1 MKKAQIIIIAALVA
15 VAVLLVGNYLLD
27 RSLRTA
33 DYGKLAR
40 LLKAAVGE
48 AVTTTAVSPAKIEK
62 GVEAPTS
69 IGTPPGPSNVTPE
82 QIKRGAQLLDTYAN
96 ALQAGVAAISI
107 RAGTPLPETSSGLV
121 ALAPRYRLDAWGRP
135 FCFVRL
141 EGRVAVIS
149 AGPGKGAYAGC
160 KDMGIDPRDISR
172 LSPRRLYEYP
182 SGKLVVVVD
191 RP

>member
-1 MKKAQIIIIAALVA
+1 MLF
-15 VAVLLVGNYLLD
+15 
-27 RSLRTA
+27 RS
-33 DYGKLAR
+33 
-40 LLKAAVGE
+40 
-48 AVTTTAVSPAKIEK
+48 
-62 GVEAPTS
+62 TS

-107 RAGTPLPETSSGLV
+107 RAGAPLPETSSGLV

-141 EGRVAVIS
+141 AGRVAVIS

-160 KDMGIDPRDISR
+160 KEIWESTQGTYRAYHLEDCTNTHPGN
-172 LSPRRLYEYP
+172 
-182 SGKLVVVVD
+182 
-191 RP
+191 